1 MDITCCSIKH
11 WLFAFQPV
19 NYTSQHHRNPSRG
32 WTGLLGSSHKNIPG
46 QDTVVSTNMKRWAV
60 PQVVMSGVT
69 VCKDGTSDPRFGDPC
84 RKLMYLGQTN
94 SYDGDHHV
102 QDITRWLEVE
112 ELRRE
117 ACLFLIIFVPWHTTG
132 TVLMLI
138 LLLLPVTEDTTLEVQ
153 VPFQRQKF
161 TMEMKELA
169 KEQKAISTWFS
180 FLKVKTLEISI
191 NKF

>member
-1 MDITCCSIKH
+1 
-11 WLFAFQPV
+11 
-19 NYTSQHHRNPSRG
+19 
-32 WTGLLGSSHKNIPG
+32 
-46 QDTVVSTNMKRWAV
+46 
-60 PQVVMSGVT
+60 
-69 VCKDGTSDPRFGDPC
+69 
-84 RKLMYLGQTN
+84 
-94 SYDGDHHV
+94 
-102 QDITRWLEVE
+102 
-112 ELRRE
+112 
-117 ACLFLIIFVPWHTTG
+117 
-132 TVLMLI
+132 MLI